1 MHTEAHR
8 DYIRPARHF
17 IYISGTGGKDGSINR
32 DILDYL
38 LRLPTRNAHNTETYK
53 DVINELKTSPEI
65 TRLVDYDNDHVHM
78 VLDDKNQFSLF
89 LKFWHSSQENDVMNL
104 APNFSFANMR
114 YLMLLFERIFH
125 KDLKTNTTIQSKR
138 YNVPCIHA
146 DTYMTSGYN
155 VNPVG
160 L

>member
-8 DYIRPARHF
+8 DDIRQARHF

-32 DILDYL
+32 DMLDDL
-38 LRLPTRNAHNTETYK
+38 LRLPTRNAHNTEMYK

-89 LKFWHSSQENDVMNL
+89 
-104 APNFSFANMR
+104 FSFFH
-114 YLMLLFERIFH
+114 LFHIIYYYITFLRLCSFLSPYCWLEICFR
-125 KDLKTNTTIQSKR
+125 SKPLR
-138 YNVPCIHA
+138 FRVLIKV
-146 DTYMTSGYN
+146 SE
-155 VNPVG
+155 
-160 L
+160 